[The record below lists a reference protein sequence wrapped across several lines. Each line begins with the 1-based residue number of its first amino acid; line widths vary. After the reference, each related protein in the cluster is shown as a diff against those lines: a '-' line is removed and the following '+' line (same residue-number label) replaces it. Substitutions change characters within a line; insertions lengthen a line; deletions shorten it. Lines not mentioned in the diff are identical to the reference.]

1 MQPSVKH
8 IELLRK
14 ILAKSIQLAKMSD
27 PSVSL
32 LKCGRDAHSNRRD
45 EKLKSKLGKF
55 YFISPVIFELLSI
68 WDS

>member
-1 MQPSVKH
+1 
-8 IELLRK
+8 
-14 ILAKSIQLAKMSD
+14 MSD

-45 EKLKSKLGKF
+45 EKLKSKLGKS